1 MRAAEILNE
10 IMALRLPLNK
20 FYILGEAALVLYGI
34 KEEAE
39 EIQLAISVQLFNTL
53 REGKRIDFLVTKDKR
68 PYMLDGK
75 SNVKVITK
83 YKKDFECFKI
93 GDLYIEDINKIYE
106 SKKKNKKENKKD
118 IKKIEKFLKKY
129 PNYPKF

>member
-1 MRAAEILNE
+1 MRAAEILKE
-10 IMALRLPLNK
+10 FMALRLPLNK
-20 FYILGEAALVLYGI
+20 FYILGEAALVLYGVI
-34 KEEAE
+34 EEKE
-39 EIQLAISVQLFNTL
+39 EIQLGISVQLFNTL
-53 REGKRIDFLVTKDKR
+53 RANKRIDFSVNEDKR
-68 PYMLDGK
+68 LYKLDGK
-75 SNVKVITK
+75 SNVKVVTK

>member
-1 MRAAEILNE
+1 MKAAEVLKE
-10 IMALRLPLNK
+10 IMALGLPLNK
-20 FYILGEAALVLYGI
+20 FYVLGDAALVLYGI
-34 KEEAE
+34 KKETDN
-39 EIQLAISVQLFNTL
+39 IKLCVCVQLFNTL
-53 REGKRIDFLVTKDKR
+53 KESNRIDFSEKEDKR

-75 SNVKVITK
+75 SNIKVVTK